1 MEPSILKKRLNTF
14 RSSSGRL
21 QGVGREVVLEVLRA
35 WESWPGNSAE
45 FYRELGLKKHQ
56 LSALIREG
64 KKVVKSGAVTES
76 EFREIGVSAGGLV
89 PTGVS
94 GSGIEIQVEGNRVLR
109 FFAVDQVLEFL
120 KKTSA

>member
-14 RSSSGRL
+14 RTSGGRL
-21 QGVGREVVLEVLRA
+21 QRVGREVVMEVLRA
-35 WESWPGNSAE
+35 WESWPGNSSD

-56 LSALIREG
+56 LSTLIREG
-64 KKVVKSGAVTES
+64 KKLVKSGAVAES
-76 EFREIGVSAGGLV
+76 EFREIGASAAGLV
-89 PTGVS
+89 PTGVA

-120 KKTSA
+120 KKTAS